1 MSALKSPQHLADPIH
16 VDSGE
21 AHLRF
26 KLLEEID
33 AAVGHTECDVART
46 LRALQ
51 EHDAAGGPREARGPL
66 LAAAVEAVWRLIVQH
81 EACDCTDHQELIER
95 YHIPAE
101 VLSRIG
107 GLRWAGRTG

>member
-33 AAVGHTECDVART
+33 AAVGHTERDVART
-46 LRALQ
+46 LQALR
-51 EHDAAGGPREARGPL
+51 EHDASGGAREDRGPL
-66 LAAAVEAVWRLIVQH
+66 LEAAVETVWRLIVQH
-81 EACDCTDHQELIER
+81 EACDCADHHELIER
-95 YHIPAE
+95 YRIPAE
-101 VLSRIG
+101 VLSRVG
-107 GLRWAGRTG
+107 ALRWGGRTG